1 MTGVER
7 PRYFVTMN
15 CCRRQDLNIQNIL
28 HFTPLQ
34 SPLLLINL
42 IFLVFSLQ
50 FHSVQ
55 INHYIGSG
63 IIKFIDQKTLVT
75 WLSNP
80 WLPSNLSNNADWGRV
95 GLT

>member
-28 HFTPLQ
+28 HSTPFH
-34 SPLLLINL
+34 SRRLLIKL
-42 IFLVFSLQ
+42 IFKVFSLQ

-75 WLSNP
+75 WLSSHL
-80 WLPSNLSNNADWGRV
+80 LPCNLSNADWGHV
-95 GLT
+95 GVT